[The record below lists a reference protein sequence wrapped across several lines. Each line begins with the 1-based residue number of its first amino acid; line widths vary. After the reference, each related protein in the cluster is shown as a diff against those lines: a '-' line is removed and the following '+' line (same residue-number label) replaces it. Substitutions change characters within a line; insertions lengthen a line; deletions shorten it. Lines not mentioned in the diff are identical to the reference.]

1 MTISTWQGQGS
12 SSQFYIQSVLSSTII
27 PTRSQSK
34 KFYRDGAA
42 VIWHQQDVQGQW
54 LQDPK
59 IRTINLSCFTI
70 MKRCIPYWAHCHPK
84 FMPFVLF
91 GIVHGLTTPQ
101 LSQHGAS
108 TDDSTNRWWST
119 IGERARMQRNQ
130 SILLHDGRA
139 TLTCLIRRT

>member
-12 SSQFYIQSVLSSTII
+12 SSQFYIQSVLSSTFI

-42 VIWHQQDVQGQW
+42 VVWHQQDVQGQW
-54 LQDPK
+54 LQDPE
-59 IRTINLSCFTI
+59 IRTINLSFITI

-101 LSQHGAS
+101 LSQQVVSRCCYSKFHVLVSSKNKLNA
-108 TDDSTNRWWST
+108 
-119 IGERARMQRNQ
+119 IMM
-130 SILLHDGRA
+130 
-139 TLTCLIRRT
+139 